1 MTTDWFGTP
10 MTPLAGGYG
19 GETFLVGGDGADEVV
34 LRIYRRDPARAV
46 IDASLLRL
54 ARGILPV
61 AEVIEARPAHAG
73 QPGILVTERLPGER
87 LDLILPAATAEQR
100 VEVGRNLGRL
110 LATLSGIPMLR
121 FGMFEGAD
129 LELSAEAPRPDLLS
143 WARHY
148 RDTSRLG
155 GWSEPDWRRLL
166 ALVAEAEERLAGDHP
181 AGRETDPG
189 FGRFVLAHSDF
200 NPKNLLVDP
209 DKCTITGLLDWEFAH
224 AGSPYTDLGNLTRF
238 ERHPDFV
245 DAVVSTFVTHA
256 PRLGGDPLRL
266 GRSVDLWALIEL
278 AGRER
283 LNAVG
288 ELAQDLL
295 LAQARAGDLGA
306 WPWDEPRRDPTATG
320 L

>member
-1 MTTDWFGTP
+1 MTADWFGTP
-10 MTPLAGGYG
+10 MVPLAGGYG
-19 GETFLVGGDGADEVV
+19 GETFLVGGGDGDELV
-34 LRIYRRDPARAV
+34 LRIYSRHPERAMV
-46 IDASLLRL
+46 DASLLRL
-54 ARGILPV
+54 VRGILPV
-61 AEVIEARPAHAG
+61 AEVVDVRPAHDG
-73 QPGILVTERLPGER
+73 HPGVLVTERLPGKR
-87 LDLILPAATAEQR
+87 LGLMMPSATAEQR
-100 VEVGRNLGRL
+100 VELGRNLGRL
-110 LATLSGIPMLR
+110 LATLSGIPMPR

-129 LELSAEAPRPDLLS
+129 LGLSADAPAVDLHS

-155 GWSEPDWRRLL
+155 GWPDPDWRGLL

-181 AGRETDPG
+181 AGREVEPG
-189 FGRFVLAHSDF
+189 FVRFVLAHSDF

-209 DKCTITGLLDWEFAH
+209 ENCAITGLLDWEFAH

-256 PRLGGDPLRL
+256 PKLGADPLGL
-266 GRSVDLWALIEL
+266 GRAVDLWALIEL
-278 AGRER
+278 VGRDR

-295 LAQARAGDLGA
+295 LAQARAGDLSA

-320 L
+320 A